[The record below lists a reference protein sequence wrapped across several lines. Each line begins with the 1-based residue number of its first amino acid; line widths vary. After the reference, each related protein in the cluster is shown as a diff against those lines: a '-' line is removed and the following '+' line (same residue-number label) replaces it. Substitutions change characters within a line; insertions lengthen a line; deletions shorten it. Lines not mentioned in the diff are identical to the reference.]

1 MRHFYA
7 VSILNRL
14 YSSLMPQST
23 MTAPQARP
31 THVRTRSF
39 SLPQLKAA
47 RGQVPYYVLI
57 NLANIRNA
65 LPRAF

>member
-1 MRHFYA
+1 
-7 VSILNRL
+7 
-14 YSSLMPQST
+14 MPQST